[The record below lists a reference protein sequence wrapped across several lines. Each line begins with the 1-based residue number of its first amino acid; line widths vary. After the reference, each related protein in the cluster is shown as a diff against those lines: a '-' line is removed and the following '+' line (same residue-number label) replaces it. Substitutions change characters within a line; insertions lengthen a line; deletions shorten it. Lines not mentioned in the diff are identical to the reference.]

1 MADGPRQGAP
11 GRFPRAGRAERAEAR
26 FLDRRHRR
34 LVAAMAGCGA
44 LATAGL
50 CLFVP
55 VDWLLR
61 VLLGVVGAIVWSA
74 LGFAVR
80 ESVTVPLR
88 GLTTVVEALRVGDH
102 SIRGRGARLG
112 EAMGELVL
120 EVNLLAD
127 AMRAEHLRALE
138 ATALLEELLR
148 SVDVA
153 VLALDGR
160 GVLRLLNPAA
170 AQLLCAP
177 AAALLGRSGAELGL
191 LDLVPDQPGTRL
203 LESVAGHAG
212 RWQVTHGTFREGGL
226 AQHLLVVTDLRRTL
240 REEERAAWQRLLRV
254 MGHEVKNS
262 LAPIRS
268 IAGTVRSIVSREL
281 PEGPRRSD
289 VLEGLRVVEER
300 SGALDRFLSQYRR
313 LAHVPPPRPARTEV
327 AALLRRV
334 AALAPSPV
342 AVHADERLSA
352 VLDGDLIEQALVNLL
367 RNAVEAAG
375 PDGEVELDAEVAG
388 ASLRVCVLDDGPGI
402 SNADNLFVPF
412 FTTKPGGSGIG
423 LALSRQIAELHG
435 GTLSLQDRPGRR
447 GAVAMLEIP
456 LRGAR
461 RE

>member
-1 MADGPRQGAP
+1 
-11 GRFPRAGRAERAEAR
+11 
-26 FLDRRHRR
+26 
-34 LVAAMAGCGA
+34 MAGCGA

-50 CLFVP
+50 CLFAP

-61 VLLGVVGAIVWSA
+61 VLLGLVGAIVWSA

-80 ESVTVPLR
+80 ESVTAPLR

-148 SVDVA
+148 SLDVA
-153 VLALDGR
+153 VLAFDGR
-160 GVLRLLNPAA
+160 GVLRLLNSAA
-170 AQLLCAP
+170 TQLLGAP
-177 AAALLGRSGAELGL
+177 AAALLGRSAAELGL
-191 LDLVPDQPGTRL
+191 LDLVPDEPGTRL
-203 LESVAGHAG
+203 VDSVAGHAG
-212 RWQVTHGTFREGGL
+212 RWQATHGSYREGGM
-226 AQHLLVVTDLRRTL
+226 AQHLLVVTDVRRTL

-268 IAGTVRSIVSREL
+268 IAGTIRSIVSREL
-281 PEGPRRSD
+281 PDGPRRTD
-289 VLEGLRVVEER
+289 VLEGLQVVEER
-300 SGALDRFLSQYRR
+300 SGALDRFLAQYRR
-313 LAHVPPPRPARTEV
+313 LAQVPPPHPTRVEV
-327 AALLRRV
+327 ARLLRRV

-342 AVHADERLSA
+342 AIRADERLTA
-352 VLDGDLIEQALVNLL
+352 ALDADLIEQALVNLL

-375 PDGEVELDAEVAG
+375 PGGAVELEAELTG
-388 ASLRVCVLDDGPGI
+388 RSLVLRVLDDGPGI

-423 LALSRQIAELHG
+423 LVLSRQIAELHG
-435 GTLSLQDRPGRR
+435 GTVTLLDRPGRR
-447 GAVAMLEIP
+447 GAVATLELP
-456 LRGAR
+456 LRGWR
-461 RE
+461 GEQH

>member
-1 MADGPRQGAP
+1 MA
-11 GRFPRAGRAERAEAR
+11 
-26 FLDRRHRR
+26 L
-34 LVAAMAGCGA
+34 CGA

-61 VLLGVVGAIVWSA
+61 VLLAVVGAVVWAA

-102 SIRGRGARLG
+102 SIRGRGARPG
-112 EAMGELVL
+112 ETMGELVL

-170 AQLLCAP
+170 AQLLGAP
-177 AAALLGRSGAELGL
+177 AASLLGRSAAELGL
-191 LDLVPDQPGTRL
+191 LDLVPDEPGTRL
-203 LESVAGHAG
+203 VESVAGHAG
-212 RWQVTHGTFREGGL
+212 RWQVTHGTYREGGL
-226 AQHLLVVTDLRRTL
+226 AQHLLVVTDIRRTL

-268 IAGTVRSIVSREL
+268 IAGTIRSIVSREL
-281 PEGPRRSD
+281 PEGSRRED
-289 VLEGLRVVEER
+289 VLEGLKVVEER
-300 SGALDRFLSQYRR
+300 SGALDRFLAQYRR
-313 LAHVPPPRPARTEV
+313 LAHVPPPHPTRTEV

-342 AVHADERLSA
+342 TVHADDRLTA
-352 VLDGDLIEQALVNLL
+352 VLDADLIEQALVNLL

-375 PDGEVELDAEVAG
+375 PDGDVELEAEVIG
-388 ASLRVCVLDDGPGI
+388 PSLVVRVLDDGPGI

-423 LALSRQIAELHG
+423 LVLSRQIAELHG
-435 GTLSLQDRPGRR
+435 GTLALQDRQGRH
-447 GAVAMLEIP
+447 GAMAMLEIP
-456 LRGAR
+456 LRGTR